1 MSTCSVGVIDYGTG
15 NIRSIVRALTATGI
29 CPVIVAKPQDFE
41 QLDGLLLPGVGSF
54 AKAMAE
60 LNQRSFRNQIVSF
73 AISGRPVLGICLG
86 MQVLFAEGYELRRT
100 EGLGLLEGSVIW
112 LGDAGLF
119 NQNHALEGR
128 LPRIGW
134 DTNVAPSARV
144 ENITGGAN
152 PFLGD
157 FYYANSF
164 GVRYQGESGVLST
177 YSFGDFEWIA
187 AVADGNILG
196 TQFHP
201 EKSGERGLA
210 VLNYFKKQIERSKHG

>member
-1 MSTCSVGVIDYGTG
+1 MCSVGVVDYGTG
-15 NIRSIVRALTATGI
+15 NIRSIVRALNATGI
-29 CPVIVAKPQDFE
+29 CPVIVAKQQDFE

-54 AKAMAE
+54 PKAMAE
-60 LNQRSFRNQIVSF
+60 LDKRSFRDQIVKF
-73 AISGRPVLGICLG
+73 AVSGKPILGICLG
-86 MQVLFAEGYELRRT
+86 MQVLFAEGYELRKT
-100 EGLGLLEGSVIW
+100 EGLGLLEGSVTW
-112 LGDAGLF
+112 LGGPELF
-119 NQNHALEGR
+119 NQNLALQGR

-134 DTNVAPSARV
+134 DTNVRPSNSVGNVSDA
-144 ENITGGAN
+144 AN

-164 GVRYQGESGVLST
+164 GVRYHGESGILST

-201 EKSGERGLA
+201 EKSGDRGCA